1 MDSYRI
7 HAGDTGTYLKF
18 TYTPTE
24 TIRNGQLI
32 FKNRAGWSPPQNNPG
47 EPGYTYISDT
57 GTADIDDFTFDL
69 DDDDDPVIGTLTVNI
84 DKIDPKGTIEIH
96 YGAYEGDDDGS
107 GARAPAT
114 VTTSS
119 PFDISIKG
127 GDDATRN
134 QPVAIKNLIDRAIA
148 VQIYAQASGGGNAM
162 ATVSDNKDELGAGD
176 RDREVTIVY
185 TAGRCNK

>member
-1 MDSYRI
+1 MR
-7 HAGDTGTYLKF
+7 
-18 TYTPTE
+18 
-24 TIRNGQLI
+24 
-32 FKNRAGWSPPQNNPG
+32 G
-47 EPGYTYISDT
+47 E
-57 GTADIDDFTFDL
+57 
-69 DDDDDPVIGTLTVNI
+69 N
-84 DKIDPKGTIEIH
+84 
-96 YGAYEGDDDGS
+96 DGS

-134 QPVAIKNLIDRAIA
+134 QPVAIKTLIDRAIA
-148 VQIYAQASGGGNAM
+148 VRIYAQASGSGNAM

-185 TAGRCNK
+185 TAAGAINNGMLKLTVPDGWSHPLMENFKITSTGSIGSSSASDFGGYYVGNPDDESDDKEFPETNSPGCHGCACRQRQLGCR